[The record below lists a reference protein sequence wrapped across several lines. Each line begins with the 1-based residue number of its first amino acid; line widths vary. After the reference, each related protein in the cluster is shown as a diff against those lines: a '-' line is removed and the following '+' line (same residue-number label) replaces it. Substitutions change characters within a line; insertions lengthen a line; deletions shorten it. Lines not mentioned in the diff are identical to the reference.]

1 MPWRKSKIFLL
12 CSLGFIFGIGLASF
26 SPWVINAS
34 WWFGIALVLIIVLV
48 LFRGRPPLAPPCKR
62 RGIVLLLGVFLF
74 LGMWR
79 YDFSRVDNYPDKV
92 WYYNGSTIKIQ
103 GVISEE
109 PDLRIKNQKLT
120 VDVSLLTQNPLRLP
134 LVKGGEIN
142 IKVQGK
148 ILITANLY
156 PAYNYGDKIEATC
169 QLAAP
174 KKFNDFDYDR
184 YLARYDI
191 YSLCNYPKLIK
202 IISSDPSDGG
212 LDTWFYKKIFYF
224 KNKIRE
230 QINLGLTEPGA
241 SLGSAIILGG
251 ARGIGDDLVTAFS
264 QTGLTHIMA
273 VSGTNVTILV
283 AMIMW
288 LLLALGFWRQ
298 QTFYIS
304 TFLLFSFII
313 MVGAPASAVRAG
325 IMGFLI
331 LLAMHLGR
339 LSKLIN
345 SLVMAGAVMLVFNP
359 KILRDDVGFQL
370 SFLAV
375 LGIIYIFPIFKFNI
389 EKIPRIYP
397 ILKSKTEKILN
408 QLRVRFVSRDAAVPS
423 TETTARRYFFVS
435 RDAAVPSTETTA
447 RRYFF
452 AISKVLLDIL
462 LLTISVEILTLPII
476 AFDFN
481 QISLI
486 APLANMM
493 ALWAI
498 FPLMLFLFF
507 GVVLSFIFP
516 AFAFLFFAPANV
528 LLKYIIMVV
537 GKLAALPYASVETGY
552 VNPVF
557 VVIYYGI
564 IILVV
569 RNQMRRERLKNLKFE
584 I

>member
-1 MPWRKSKIFLL
+1 MLWRKSKIFLL

-26 SPWVINAS
+26 SPFIINAS
-34 WWFGIALVLIIVLV
+34 WWFGVALGLIIVLV

-169 QLAAP
+169 QLTTP

-202 IISSDPSDGG
+202 IISSTSVETRHASFLPSGFG
-212 LDTWFYKKIFYF
+212 MTIQEWGTWFYKNIFSF

-230 QINLGLTEPGA
+230 QINLGLAEPEA

-251 ARGIGDDLVTAFS
+251 MRGIGDALVDAFS
-264 QTGLTHIMA
+264 QTGLTHVMA

-325 IMGFLI
+325 IMGFLV

-339 LSKLIN
+339 LNKLIN
-345 SLVMAGAVMLVFNP
+345 SLVIAGAIMLMFNP

-375 LGIIYIFPIFKFNI
+375 LGIIYI
-389 EKIPRIYP
+389 YP
-397 ILKSKTEKILN
+397 ILKQKTEKILSRISFGVVSH
-408 QLRVRFVSRDAAVPS
+408 QRTIPSRISHDESKVKSQKSKVRERPKYIFS
-423 TETTARRYFFVS
+423 
-435 RDAAVPSTETTA
+435 
-447 RRYFF
+447 
-452 AISKVLLDIL
+452 ILKVLLDIL
-462 LLTISVEILTLPII
+462 LLTLSVEVLTLPII

-481 QISLI
+481 RISLI

-493 ALWAI
+493 ILWAI
-498 FPLMLFLFF
+498 FPLMLFLFL

-516 AFAFLFFAPANV
+516 ALAFLFFAPANV

-537 GKLAALPYASVETGY
+537 EKLAALPYASVEAGY